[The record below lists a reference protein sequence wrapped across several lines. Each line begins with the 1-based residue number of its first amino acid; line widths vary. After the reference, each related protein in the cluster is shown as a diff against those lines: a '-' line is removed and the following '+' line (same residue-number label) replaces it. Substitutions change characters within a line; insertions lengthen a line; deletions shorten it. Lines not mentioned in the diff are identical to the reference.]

1 MDETVIGDRF
11 GNDLDNKAYG
21 DDIDYAEDNNNNGGM
36 NPEPEITIQGVK
48 DEEET
53 KETGFPNNY
62 SAFGNKLPSVS

>member
-1 MDETVIGDRF
+1 VG
-11 GNDLDNKAYG
+11 
-21 DDIDYAEDNNNNGGM
+21 AEDNNNNGGM